1 MAAPEVFNLAQVPIT
16 SHSFNADRT
25 RVAVSLTSNDVQIFD
40 RHGNDWKPTEVLSE
54 HDKQITSIDWAPN
67 SNRIVTSAQDRNAYV
82 WQQTPDPQTGHLIW
96 KPTLVLLRI
105 NRAAT
110 YVKWSPNEDK
120 FAVASG
126 ARAIAICSFD
136 PEGDWWVSRLLKKP
150 IRSTV
155 LSVDWHP
162 NNVLLA
168 AGSADMKARVFS
180 AYIKDVDKRPA
191 PSVWGEKLPFNTIC
205 GEYASPSGG
214 WVHSVGFSPSG
225 DVLAFA
231 SHDSTINIVYPG
243 GPAIHT
249 IRMTTLPLVTLAWTS
264 EESIVAAGH
273 DCQPFV
279 FSGNAQSGWQLV
291 GSLDDPNANKASGGS
306 RSGFGG
312 APSPVGRL
320 QSSAFNTFR
329 NADSR
334 GISSSPG
341 SPISGPGGSGESEL
355 FTIHQNTITNIRAYE
370 SVGAGQ
376 VTKVSTSGVDG
387 KLVVWDV
394 SNVTPVSAGGLA
406 GKMGNLSLR

>member
-1 MAAPEVFNLAQVPIT
+1 MSAPEIFSLGQTHIT
-16 SHSFNADRT
+16 SHTFNADRSQ
-25 RVAVSLTSNDVQIFD
+25 VAVSLNSRDVQIFA
-40 RHGNDWKPTEVLSE
+40 RQGNDWTPTETLSE
-54 HDKQITSIDWAPN
+54 HDKLITSIDWAPN

-82 WQQTPDPQTGHLIW
+82 WQQTPDPQTGRSIW

-155 LSVDWHP
+155 FSVDWHP

-168 AGSADMKARVFS
+168 AGGADMKARVFS
-180 AYIKDVDKRPA
+180 AYIKDVDKRPS

-205 GEYASPSGG
+205 GEYASSSGG

-225 DVLAFA
+225 DALAFA
-231 SHDSTINIVYPG
+231 GHDSSVTVVYPSSQ
-243 GPAIHT
+243 AIYH
-249 IRMTTLPLVTLAWTS
+249 IKMTTLPLVTLTWTS
-264 EESIVAAGH
+264 EEALVAAGH

-279 FSGNAQSGWQLV
+279 FSGNEGGWQLI
-291 GSLDDPNANKASGGS
+291 GTLDDPNQNKTSG
-306 RSGFGG
+306 RSGSGG

-320 QSSAFNTFR
+320 QSSAFNSFR

-334 GISSSPG
+334 GL
-341 SPISGPGGSGESEL
+341 SGPGAPDGGKSNDTEL
-355 FTIHQNTITNIRAYE
+355 FTVHQNTITTIRPYD
-370 SVGAGQ
+370 GAPGA
-376 VTKVSTSGVDG
+376 VSRVSTSGVDG
-387 KLVVWDV
+387 KLVIWDA
-394 SNVTPVSAGGLA
+394 SAISPVSVGSLA
-406 GKMGNLSLR
+406 GKMGGMSLR

>member
-1 MAAPEVFNLAQVPIT
+1 MAAPEVFNIAQAPIT
-16 SHSFNADRT
+16 SHSFNADRSQ
-25 RVAVSLTSNDVQIFD
+25 VAVSLNSNDVTIFS
-40 RHGNDWKPTEVLSE
+40 RKGNDWKSTETLAE
-54 HDKQITSIDWAPN
+54 HDKLITSIDWAPN

-82 WQQTPDPQTGHLIW
+82 WQLTPDPQTGHPIW

-205 GEYASPSGG
+205 GEYTSPAGG

-231 SHDSTINIVYPG
+231 SHDSSVSIVYPG
-243 GPAIHT
+243 GPAVFN
-249 IRMTTLPLVTLAWTS
+249 IRMSTLPLVTLAWTS
-264 EESIVAAGH
+264 EESLVAAGH

-279 FSGNAQSGWQLV
+279 FSGTAQSGWQLV
-291 GSLDDPNANKASGGS
+291 GTLDDPHASKASGGG

-334 GISSSPG
+334 GISSVPG
-341 SPISGPGGSGESEL
+341 SPVSGGGGGESEL
-355 FTIHQNTITNIRAYE
+355 FTVHQNTITNVRVYE
-370 SVGAGQ
+370 ELGGGQ
-376 VTKVSTSGVDG
+376 VAKVSTSGVDG

-394 SNVTPVSAGGLA
+394 SNVVPVSASTLA
-406 GKMGNLSLR
+406 GKMGGMSLR